1 MNGYLA
7 LMLMVLLT
15 TAGHLLVKRGS
26 ARIDFTEGVKRGV
39 VSMANPYTLSGAA
52 AVAGAPLLYMY
63 ALSEL
68 TLSTAYGFSGLTY
81 AGVVAGG
88 RLFLGERITLYHISG
103 SLVILA
109 GLALWNG
116 PSIFP

>member
-1 MNGYLA
+1 MNGYWA
-7 LMLMVLLT
+7 LMLMVILT
-15 TAGHLLVKRGS
+15 TTGQLLVKRGS
-26 ARIDFTEGVKRGV
+26 ASIDFAGGIRRGV
-39 VSMANPYTLSGAA
+39 VSMANPYTISGAA

-63 ALSEL
+63 ALSK
-68 TLSTAYGFSGLTY
+68 LSLSVAYGFSGLSY
-81 AGVVAGG
+81 LGVVAAG

-116 PSIFP
+116 PSIFL